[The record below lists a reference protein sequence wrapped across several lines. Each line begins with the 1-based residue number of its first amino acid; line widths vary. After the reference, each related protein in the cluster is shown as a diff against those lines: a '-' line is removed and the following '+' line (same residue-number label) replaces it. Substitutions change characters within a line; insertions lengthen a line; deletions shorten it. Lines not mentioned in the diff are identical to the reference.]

1 LLKYIVIH
9 AILVGGFNPEKYERQ
24 LGLLFPIYKKKMLE
38 TTNQNNI
45 MLKHKTTDTTR
56 YSNWD
61 IFHPLISGVSE

>member
-1 LLKYIVIH
+1 MQYWLEVSIPKNMKDSWDYYSQYI
-9 AILVGGFNPEKYERQ
+9 
-24 LGLLFPIYKKKMLE
+24 KKKMLE